1 MLLPQNVPECVEVVE
16 VVDGRGASTL
26 QRKVKSS
33 RVVEIDVAVR

>member
-1 MLLPQNVPECVEVVE
+1 MLRHKPKLSRVVE
-16 VVDGRGASTL
+16 VNGRGASML